1 MYAVYP
7 NGKRLNRKP
16 NIFARGS
23 SEQWRYKARSYN
35 RGKGL
40 LP

>member
-23 SEQWRYKARSYN
+23 GEQWLAIV
-35 RGKGL
+35 
-40 LP
+40 